1 MVGMSDVA
9 GYAVRCAFLFCSLPP
24 IGLNVSLPFSR
35 SQGRVRVSNLS
46 LTTHSEPRA
55 TRREHARHRSSSEN
69 IGIIPMRQAAVD
81 PGLAA
86 PSFHHASAEILVQ
99 DPKQFDLVCSIEVV
113 EHVDNPDAFEVG
125 CGARQGLSTHCLP
138 AGSIFIDLR
147 LFPIFI
153 ASSLVD
159 TFSSQ
164 QLHERRS
171 LISPPWQPR
180 TCSALSSLAHTFSKF
195 VNSDELVGFFVKAV
209 TEGARPWISRTY
221 AHGLPTHV
229 EAEVRGVVYVPWR
242 GKWGLALGR

>member
-1 MVGMSDVA
+1 M
-9 GYAVRCAFLFCSLPP
+9 
-24 IGLNVSLPFSR
+24 
-35 SQGRVRVSNLS
+35 RVSNLS

-55 TRREHARHRSSSEN
+55 TRREHTRHRPSSEN
-69 IGIIPMRQAAVD
+69 IDIPMRHAAAD

-99 DPKQFDLVCSIEVV
+99 DPKQFVLVCSMEVV
-113 EHVDNPDAFEVG
+113 EHVDNPVAFEVG

-138 AGSIFIDLR
+138 AGSIFIDLCR
-147 LFPIFI
+147 FLFFV

-164 QLHERRS
+164 RLHERRS
-171 LISPPWQPR
+171 LISVPWQPR

-195 VNSDELVGFFVKAV
+195 VNSGELVGFFVKAV

-221 AHGLPTHV
+221 VHGLPTHV
-229 EAEVRGVVYVPWR
+229 EAEVRGVVYVP
-242 GKWGLALGR
+242 